1 MMQPADVASFL
12 VSILA
17 RPSIAVEEVT
27 VMPPA
32 GVL

>member
-12 VSILA
+12 VELVA
-17 RPSIAVEEVT
+17 RPGISLEEAI

-32 GVL
+32 GAL